1 MHRVE
6 EQLPIV
12 ELYQYEKDYHLID
25 LKTVQRDVYIQ
36 ISTISLADSI
46 YIGILLTNLQTW
58 YYIYTLTN

>member
-46 YIGILLTNLQTW
+46 YIGILLTNLQT
-58 YYIYTLTN
+58 